1 MLKGS
6 FVSDSPAIWL
16 TSLAALTSISFQPA
30 KARRVARRAM
40 TPRVVVVQTVSR
52 PRHAVAQV
60 SDWWCNACV
69 DQSGVDEQA
78 GVCGPRDGVLH
89 CGEPSSSP
97 ASAAFIHAYGLEGVH
112 IAQAGWTHRTPHA
125 ITMDKPVRHTLR
137 TRGVVGMCV
146 WVPERAQRTRR
157 KNAFCALRPVQIFEP
172 PLRPMNTF
180 SHLVTKI
187 CFEPDL

>member
-1 MLKGS
+1 MGVACPAIQRANIDQSRGTMLKGS

-125 ITMDKPVRHTLR
+125 ITMDKPL
-137 TRGVVGMCV
+137 
-146 WVPERAQRTRR
+146 
-157 KNAFCALRPVQIFEP
+157 
-172 PLRPMNTF
+172 
-180 SHLVTKI
+180 
-187 CFEPDL
+187 